1 MKILLVEDD
10 QPTGSV
16 LAETLKDHR
25 YNVNMATDGLQ
36 GLELAKAFEYDLI
49 LLDIII
55 PKLDGITLCKS
66 LREYG
71 YKNPILL
78 LTAKDSSSDRVIG
91 LDAGADDY
99 VVKPFDLQEL
109 LARIRALLRR
119 SKSVLST
126 VMTWENIQLDPINT
140 EITCNSQRLHFT
152 AKEYCLLEL
161 FLLNPKRV
169 FSRKAILDK
178 LWDFAESPGEETVST
193 HIKCL
198 RQKLKVAGA
207 SDPVETVYGLG
218 YRLRQE
224 GNISKPLSSE
234 DKSFETRALNPTLQ
248 QKKSK
253 IWEKYK
259 DELLTRAVLIQQTA
273 EKLAANKLTNELR
286 EEAKNEAH
294 KLAGSLGIFGLDI
307 GSNLAQELER
317 LLHSNVVL
325 ESLQIQQVVE
335 LANLLVQ
342 EFDKRPNPPTPFP
355 IREGGVREGGVRE
368 GGVREGGVREGGVRG
383 REIGRDIQ
391 SFSFPLHVGEG
402 LGERSIYTPL
412 ILVVDD
418 DLLLAEQIRI
428 EGIDWGMRV
437 EVATDLIVARQ
448 MIVQTPPDVIL
459 LDLNF
464 PNSQEDGLTLLR
476 ELENRTPK
484 IPVIAFTGRESL
496 ADRVEV
502 AQLGGYAFLH
512 KPLAIEEIL
521 KAVKNTFN
529 SLRSKLGNRVMLVD
543 DDSVLLENVSNQMTS
558 WGIEIITL
566 SKPKQFW
573 EVLTSFHP
581 NLLVLDMEMPDFDG
595 IQLCQA
601 VRTDPYW
608 QHLTIMFLSAHTSAA
623 KISRAFE
630 VGADSY
636 INKSTD
642 GEEIARLIIRRL
654 RK

>member
-10 QPTGSV
+10 QTTGSV
-16 LAETLKDHR
+16 LAEILKDHR

-49 LLDIII
+49 LIDIII
-55 PKLDGITLCKS
+55 SELDGIALCKN
-66 LREYG
+66 LRKHG

-78 LTAKDSSSDRVIG
+78 LTAKDSSSDRVMA

-119 SKSVLST
+119 CKSIPST

-140 EITCNSQRLHFT
+140 EITCNSQRLHLT

-161 FLLNPKRV
+161 FLLNPKRI

-178 LWDFAESPGEETVST
+178 LWDFADSPGEETVST

-198 RQKLKVAGA
+198 RQKLKAAGA
-207 SDPVETVYGLG
+207 SDPVETIYGLG

-253 IWEKYK
+253 IWGKYK
-259 DELLTRAVLIQQTA
+259 DELLARAVLIQQTS

-294 KLAGSLGIFGLDI
+294 KLAGSLGIFGLDM

-317 LLHSNVVL
+317 LLQPNVVL

-342 EFDKRPNPPTPFP
+342 EFEKRPNPPTPFP
-355 IREGGVREGGVRE
+355 NREGGGR
-368 GGVREGGVREGGVRG
+368 GGVRG

-448 MIVQTPPDVIL
+448 IIVQTLPDVIL

-512 KPLAIEEIL
+512 KPLPIEEIL

-595 IQLCQA
+595 IQLCQV

-642 GEEIARLIIRRL
+642 GEEIAQLIIRRL